1 MANTE
6 ALDFQVYYNIDLNNV
21 NYKNITR
28 VLANDESEKMK
39 LKNFK
44 VLIKKIDICYMYEI
58 LKILIETLRFLS
70 LIFWKYD
77 RSARVHDL
85 EHK

>member
-70 LIFWKYD
+70 LIF
-77 RSARVHDL
+77 L
-85 EHK
+85 EI